1 VAGKK
6 KIGRGVRRAGRVRP
20 IASDRRELIVIASS
34 GAATGRVRATAR
46 GRRGRSLEAV
56 LSRAAARLKPLFGVS
71 PERLQVERDRLRAAA
86 AAPRLETFYKVE
98 APDERLDELAAQL
111 RAHPSVMAAYVKPQ
125 TELPVVLNR
134 MTASAAAAPAMTPS
148 FTDRQGYL
156 GPAPGG
162 IDAWFAWT
170 QQGGRGEGVRIIDIE
185 GGWRFSHEDLA
196 QNQGGL
202 AGGTMIDQIDWRT
215 HGTAVLG
222 AIGGDE
228 NPFGITGIVPAAN
241 LKAVSHGDIGSA
253 AAIRL
258 AASMLQPGDLLL
270 LEMHRPG
277 PRHNFEIRSDQ
288 LGYIAV
294 EWWPDD
300 FEAIRF
306 AVARGVV
313 VVEAAGNG
321 AESLDDR
328 LYDTP
333 AAGFPATWVNPF
345 RRATDSGA
353 ILVAAGAPPPG
364 THGANYG
371 PDRSR
376 LDFSNFGDC
385 VDAQGW
391 GREVTTTGYGDL
403 QGGQNEDFWYTDRFS
418 GTSSASPIV
427 TGALAAVQGVRLA
440 AGLSPLTPATAR
452 QLLRATGSSQQIG
465 TFGMGRIGNRPDL
478 RQMLA
483 SIADAG
489 DVTEVNS
496 PVVDIVSYDPAV
508 RPGTPWR
515 ATVEDAANPGNRV
528 IVEFVND
535 SFHVTWSNPAGE
547 DRSTQTRRIDLG

>member
-1 VAGKK
+1 
-6 KIGRGVRRAGRVRP
+6 
-20 IASDRRELIVIASS
+20 
-34 GAATGRVRATAR
+34 
-46 GRRGRSLEAV
+46 
-56 LSRAAARLKPLFGVS
+56 LFGVS
-71 PERLQVERDRLRAAA
+71 ADRLQAERDRLRADAA
-86 AAPRLETFYKVE
+86 VPRLEMFYKVE
-98 APDERLDELAAQL
+98 APDDRLDELAVQL
-111 RAHPSVMAAYVKPQ
+111 RTHSAVSGAYVKPS

-134 MTASAAAAPAMTPS
+134 MTPDAAAPPALTPS

-170 QQGGRGEGVRIIDIE
+170 QPGGRGDGVRIIDIE

-202 AGGTMIDQIDWRT
+202 AGGTMIDQVDWRN

-222 AIGGDE
+222 VVGSDE
-228 NPFGITGIVPAAN
+228 NPFGITGIAPAAN
-241 LKAVSHGDIGSA
+241 LKAVSHGSIGSA

-258 AASMLQPGDLLL
+258 GASMLQAGDLLL

-277 PRHNFEIRSDQ
+277 PRHNFDNRLDQ
-288 LGYIAV
+288 RGFIAV

-306 AVARGVV
+306 AVARGIL

-333 AAGFPATWVNPF
+333 ALGFPGTWSNPF
-345 RRATDSGA
+345 RRVPDSGA
-353 ILVAAGAPPPG
+353 ILVGAGAPPPG
-364 THGANYG
+364 THGADHG

-391 GREVTTTGYGDL
+391 GREVTTIGYGDL
-403 QGGQNEDFWYTDRFS
+403 QGGLNEDLWYTDRFS

-427 TGALAAVQGVRLA
+427 TAALAAVQGVRFA
-440 AGLSPLTPATAR
+440 AGLQPLTPAAAR
-452 QLLRATGSSQQIG
+452 QLLRATGSNQQNG
-465 TFGMGRIGNRPDL
+465 AFGMGRIGNRPDL
-478 RQMLA
+478 RQMLEAMA
-483 SIADAG
+483 SIADANQPNAPIV
-489 DVTEVNS
+489 DV
-496 PVVDIVSYDPAV
+496 VSYDPAL
-508 RPGTPWR
+508 RQDTPWR
-515 ATVEDAANPGNRV
+515 AMVEDAANPGNRV
-528 IVEFVND
+528 IIEFIND
-535 SFHVTWSNPAGE
+535 SFHVTWCNPAGE
-547 DRSTQTRRIDLG
+547 DRSAQVRRVEIG